1 MANNDSP
8 SEGAPLKPATQQ
20 TLDSVIE
27 ALERVRYG
35 AIQITIHEGRPVQVD
50 VTERRRFP

>member
-1 MANNDSP
+1 MATNQTVPGEASR
-8 SEGAPLKPATQQ
+8 KPAAQQ